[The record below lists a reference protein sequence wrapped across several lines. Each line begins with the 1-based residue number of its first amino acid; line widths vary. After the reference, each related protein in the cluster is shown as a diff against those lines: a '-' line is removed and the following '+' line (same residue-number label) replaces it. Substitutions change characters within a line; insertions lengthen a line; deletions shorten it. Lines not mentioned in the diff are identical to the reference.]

1 MMGYALTKK
10 EIKTTIRVSVREV
23 LNEERMHIQSI
34 LLPDVSE
41 KEQKDIEHLYGMLSR
56 KTAKSRKLEL

>member
-1 MMGYALTKK
+1 MAYALTKK
-10 EIKTTIRVSVREV
+10 ELKTAVRESVREV
-23 LNEERMHIQSI
+23 LTEERMQLRAI

-41 KEQKDIEHLYGMLSR
+41 KEQKDIERLYGKPSR